1 MASTTDPLL
10 DHIMG
15 VMDAAFAPE
24 FGEAWTR
31 QQVSDSLAM
40 PNIRALVIGASGET
54 PAPGQEASGFA
65 LSRRAADEEELLL
78 IAVRPEDR
86 RRSLGSQLMEEF
98 FTSARGHGVVHVFL
112 EMREG
117 NPAEKFY
124 LRHGFSPIG
133 RRKLYYLGKNGVR
146 RDAITYGRKL

>member
-1 MASTTDPLL
+1 MASTMDALL

-15 VMDAAFAPE
+15 VMDEAFPPE

-31 QQVSDSLAM
+31 RQVSDSLAM
-40 PNIRALVIGASGET
+40 PNIRALVIGSSGKA
-54 PAPGQEASGFA
+54 PAPVEDAAGFV

-78 IAVRPEDR
+78 VAVRPRHR
-86 RRSLGSQLMEEF
+86 RRSLGSRLMEEF
-98 FTSARGHGVVHVFL
+98 LASARQHGVVQVFL

-117 NPAEKFY
+117 NPAENFY
-124 LRHGFSPIG
+124 LAHGFSPIG
-133 RRKLYYLGKNGVR
+133 RRKLYYLGKDGVR